1 MQTHSNVEHLIID
14 GASADGTLAIAQ
26 AYKERNDDRDIIIVS
41 EPDKGLYDAMNKGIA
56 LAKGEY
62 ICFLNAGDKLHDP
75 QTLEYIADIAK
86 QNPNAGVIYGN
97 TDIVDDNGS
106 KLRSRRLAPPKRL
119 NWKSFKNGMLVCH
132 QAFYAKREIAPAYD
146 LAYRFSADFDWCV
159 RIMKKAAT
167 MSMPLVNSHLILADY
182 MAEGMT
188 TANHK
193 ASLKERFAI
202 MRKHYG
208 LFTTLLQ
215 HAWFVVRALL
225 KK

>member
-1 MQTHSNVEHLIID
+1 
-14 GASADGTLAIAQ
+14 
-26 AYKERNDDRDIIIVS
+26 
-41 EPDKGLYDAMNKGIA
+41 
-56 LAKGEY
+56 
-62 ICFLNAGDKLHDP
+62 
-75 QTLEYIADIAK
+75 
-86 QNPNAGVIYGN
+86 
-97 TDIVDDNGS
+97 
-106 KLRSRRLAPPKRL
+106 
-119 NWKSFKNGMLVCH
+119 
-132 QAFYAKREIAPAYD
+132 
-146 LAYRFSADFDWCV
+146 
-159 RIMKKAAT
+159 MKKAAT